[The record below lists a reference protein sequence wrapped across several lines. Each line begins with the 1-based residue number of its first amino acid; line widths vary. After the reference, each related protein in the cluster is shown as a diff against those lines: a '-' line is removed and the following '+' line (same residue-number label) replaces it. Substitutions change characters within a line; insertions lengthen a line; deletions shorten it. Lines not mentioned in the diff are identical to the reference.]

1 MNSELNNLNL
11 NDNLRTSFLNRSNT
25 KWVIIINAVFL
36 TALLLTGRAN
46 PMAIVFAY
54 IFETVIIGVIHV
66 VKLFFVI
73 RYSNQPG
80 IVEKGIV
87 NYALILFFIFHYGF
101 FIFIQSSFLYMV
113 FFFENNKSITIN
125 LESIRVI
132 MNLKGF
138 YIAMISISFVHVIEL
153 FFNFIKNKRYY
164 HQDMKKYFSKPY
176 LRIFIQQFVV
186 IIPFFFMIFSSQ
198 IGLVA
203 ALLLITIRTTIDF
216 YLNDT
221 SKRPERIEKIARFLT
236 KKKPQEYE
244 ETKESLKVFLD

>member
-1 MNSELNNLNL
+1 MQTTLNDLNL
-11 NDNLRTSFLNRSNT
+11 NESLKTSFLNQSNSN
-25 KWVIIINAVFL
+25 WIVILNALFL
-36 TALLLTGRAN
+36 IVLLLTGKAN

-66 VKLFFVI
+66 MKFFLVI
-73 RYSNQPG
+73 RYTNQPG
-80 IVEKGIV
+80 IVEKGIA

-101 FIFIQSSFLYMV
+101 FIFIQSSFLYMA
-113 FFFENNKSITIN
+113 FFFETNKSITIN

-132 MNLKGF
+132 MSLKGF
-138 YIAMISISFVHVIEL
+138 NVAMISISFIHVIEL

-164 HQDMKKYFSKPY
+164 HQDIKKYFSKPY

-186 IIPFFFMIFSSQ
+186 IIPFFFMVFSSQ

-203 ALLLITIRTTIDF
+203 ALLLIAIRTTIDF
-216 YLNDT
+216 YLNDIG
-221 SKRPERIEKIARFLT
+221 KRPRRLEKIARFLT
-236 KKKPQEYE
+236 KNKPEEYE